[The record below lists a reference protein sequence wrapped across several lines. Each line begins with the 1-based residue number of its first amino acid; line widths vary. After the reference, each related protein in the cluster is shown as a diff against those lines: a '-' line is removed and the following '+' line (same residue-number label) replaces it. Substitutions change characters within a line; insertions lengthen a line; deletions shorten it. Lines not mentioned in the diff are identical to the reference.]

1 MDVRPINASVD
12 SGQPRCARLR
22 CGQRGSCHCGL
33 HHRELDLEFLERDAT
48 GPQPRPGWRHDH
60 QVQLRDRAS
69 TAGFPLPLHGRL
81 HNKNPLRHWAD
92 ALFDASRVCPQPAG
106 DFEREFDSL

>member
-1 MDVRPINASVD
+1 MHVRSISASVD
-12 SGQPRCARLR
+12 PWEPRPAGLR

-69 TAGFPLPLHGRL
+69 TAGFPLPLHGQL
-81 HNKNPLRHWAD
+81 HNESPLRHWAN
-92 ALFDASRVCPQPAG
+92 AFFNASRISPEPAG